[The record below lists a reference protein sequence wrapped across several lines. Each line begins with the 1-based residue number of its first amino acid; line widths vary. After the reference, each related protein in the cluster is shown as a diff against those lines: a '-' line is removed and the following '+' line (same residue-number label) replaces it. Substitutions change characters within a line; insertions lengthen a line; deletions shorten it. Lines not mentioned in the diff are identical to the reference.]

1 MHPVI
6 NTNAMRNSLIDMQV
20 FKQDFSSLPLDVI
33 YGLESPEDMV
43 DALNSLVTKCL
54 DRHAPMKK
62 VKVTR
67 PPTPWIASD
76 EIHELQ
82 TTRDKL
88 RAQAC
93 CSGTDET

>member
-1 MHPVI
+1 
-6 NTNAMRNSLIDMQV
+6 MRNSLIDMQV
-20 FKQDFSSLPLDVI
+20 FKQDFSSLPLDII

-62 VKVTR
+62 AKVTR

-76 EIHELQ
+76 EIHALQ